1 MRRVQTILFWVFL
14 SLVRS
19 QDLVNIVSQE
29 DAILNQEAIL
39 RVEAILKQEA
49 IMNQE
54 AVLKV
59 EAVLKQNAH
68 LKQEAIK
75 RENSWLAGHANQK
88 SRSSG
93 DNHSHRQL
101 LHYLNRLYYIFSITT
116 N

>member
-19 QDLVNIVSQE
+19 QHLVNIVSQE

-39 RVEAILKQEA
+39 RVEAI
-49 IMNQE
+49 MNQE
-54 AVLKV
+54 AILKE
-59 EAVLKQNAH
+59 EAVLHQNAI

-75 RENSWLAGHANQK
+75 RENSWLAGHANHK

-93 DNHSHRQL
+93 DNHSHHQL
-101 LHYLNRLYYIFSITT
+101 LHQLSRLYYIFSITT